1 MRPANP
7 KSSTESPV
15 PSPPSGAAVLE
26 NDPAAFEAAA
36 RQKIRDLVIK
46 TKDARTFSDDDLL
59 QRAYAFAS
67 EQHEGQKRMSGEPY
81 IEHPAAVAGVLAEL
95 GMDDVSIAAGLLHD
109 VPEDCGVPIS
119 EIQQRFGPEVA
130 QLVDGVTKLKHLDF
144 NTRQEKQAENLRK
157 LFLAMAGDIR
167 VVIIKLADRLHNIRT
182 LDPFPEDR
190 KREIAAETMNI
201 FAPIAHRLGI
211 WRIKWELEDRSF
223 KYLEPRVYK
232 QIYAL
237 VQRTRTERS
246 RIVEEAIES
255 LHARLEQEGIHA
267 EVTGRPKH
275 FYSIYQKMI
284 RQGLRFDKIHD
295 LSALRVICDTERD
308 CYHALGVVHSL
319 WLQVEGMFSDYIAKP
334 KPNNYQS
341 LHTKVLGPNGE
352 LIEVQIRTKQMHR
365 ESEYGIAA
373 HWRYKEG
380 EHSNQNFND
389 KLNWLRFVLELQN
402 ETAHN
407 AKDFLDS
414 LQLDLGTDQIFAFT
428 PQGNVIYLP
437 NGSTPVDFAFRVH
450 SEVGNKCV
458 GARING
464 RIVPLNY
471 KLHNGDICEITTSKS
486 SKGPKRGWL
495 EFVVTPHAK
504 NRIKSF
510 LRKQAFEDNYREGL
524 KRLEKVAQGE
534 RLKLGNIANHEA
546 LTTAAK
552 ALKQKNVDELI
563 AAIGYGEFSAES
575 ILQRIRPELKKRKER
590 KEKPSFTRQ
599 ESLSGTA
606 NSLLARMP
614 QANNE
619 DGDVGQGDLVFTRI
633 GRGLQENGNSTAK
646 DGLRSHENFKYTL
659 ARCCAPL
666 PGDDVRG
673 YVTRGRGVTVHRV
686 GCPNL
691 RYYEEREP
699 HRLLHAEWTKDSG
712 RSCQTLVAMESDDR
726 VGLLHEVTSVIAALH
741 INIIA
746 VSTYPLRGKNVRL
759 NIAVAISGI
768 TQLDELIQRLQ
779 QISGVVKVHR
789 V

>member
-1 MRPANP
+1 ER
-7 KSSTESPV
+7 
-15 PSPPSGAAVLE
+15 
-26 NDPAAFEAAA
+26 AF
-36 RQKIRDLVIK
+36 
-46 TKDARTFSDDDLL
+46 
-59 QRAYAFAS
+59 AFAS
-67 EQHEGQKRMSGEPY
+67 EQHIDQKRMSGEPY
-81 IEHPAAVAGVLAEL
+81 IEHPIAVAGILAEL

-109 VPEDCGVPIS
+109 VPEDCGISIS
-119 EIQQRFGPEVA
+119 EIQERFGPEVA

-144 NTRQEKQAENLRK
+144 DTRQEKQAENLRK

-182 LDPFPEDR
+182 LDPFPEER
-190 KREIAAETMNI
+190 KREIATETLNI

-211 WRIKWELEDRSF
+211 WRVKWELEDRCF
-223 KYLEPRVYK
+223 KYLEPQVYK

-246 RIVEEAIES
+246 QIVEDAIHT
-255 LHARLEQEGIHA
+255 LQQRLVREEIDA

-284 RQGLRFDKIHD
+284 KQGLRFDKIHD
-295 LSALRVICDTERD
+295 LSALRVICNTERD
-308 CYHALGVVHSL
+308 CYHVLGIVHAL
-319 WLQVEGMFSDYIAKP
+319 WMQVEGMFSDYIAKP

-341 LHTKVLGPNGE
+341 LHTKVLGPEGE
-352 LIEVQIRTKQMHR
+352 LIEVQIRTRQMHR

-380 EHSNQNFND
+380 DHSNQYFND

-402 ETAHN
+402 ETADD

-428 PQGNVIYLP
+428 PQGNVIYMP
-437 NGSTPVDFAFRVH
+437 SGSTPVDFAFRVH
-450 SEVGNKCV
+450 SEVGNKCI
-458 GARING
+458 GARVNG
-464 RIVPLNY
+464 RMVPLNY

-495 EFVVTPHAK
+495 DFVITPHAK

-510 LRKQAFEDNYREGL
+510 LRKQAFEDNYREGM
-524 KRLEKVAQGE
+524 KRLEKVAQAE

-546 LTTAAK
+546 LRTAAK
-552 ALKQKNVDELI
+552 ALKQKDVGELI
-563 AAIGYGEFSAES
+563 AAIGYGEFSAEN
-575 ILQRIRPELKKRKER
+575 ILQRIRPELRAR
-590 KEKPSFTRQ
+590 KEKPESKNRQ
-599 ESLSGTA
+599 EALSGTA
-606 NSLLARMP
+606 NSLLARTAGASNDS
-614 QANNE
+614 Q
-619 DGDVGQGDLVFTRI
+619 QGDLIFTRI
-633 GRGLQENGNSTAK
+633 GRGLTKNSSTTS
-646 DGLRSHENFKYTL
+646 DGSLRAHENLKYTL

-666 PGDDVRG
+666 PGDEVRG

-699 HRLLHAEWTKDSG
+699 HRLLRAQWSKTAGKTS
-712 RSCQTLVAMESDDR
+712 QTLVAIESDDR
-726 VGLLHEVTSVIAALH
+726 VGLLHDVTSVIAKQQ

-759 NIAVAISGI
+759 NIAVAINGI
-768 TQLDELIQRLQ
+768 EQLNDLIELLQ
-779 QISGVVKVHR
+779 KIPGVAKVHR

>member
-1 MRPANP
+1 MKPANP
-7 KSSTESPV
+7 KTSTDGELPFTT
-15 PSPPSGAAVLE
+15 SGTSVLE
-26 NDPAAFEAAA
+26 HDSAGIEKSAEQTIRALVTKTQEARTSSDADLLERAFE
-36 RQKIRDLVIK
+36 
-46 TKDARTFSDDDLL
+46 
-59 QRAYAFAS
+59 FAS
-67 EQHEGQKRMSGEPY
+67 EQHINQKRMSGEPY
-81 IEHPAAVAGVLAEL
+81 IEHPVAVAGILAEL

-109 VPEDCGVPIS
+109 VPEDCGISIS
-119 EIQQRFGPEVA
+119 EIQERFGPEVA

-144 NTRQEKQAENLRK
+144 DTRQEKQAENLRK

-190 KREIAAETMNI
+190 KREIATETLNI

-211 WRIKWELEDRSF
+211 WRIKWELEDRCF
-223 KYLEPRVYK
+223 KYLEPQVYK

-237 VQRTRTERS
+237 VQRTRAERS
-246 RIVEEAIES
+246 QIVEHAINT
-255 LHARLEQEGIHA
+255 LQQRLIQEGIDA

-284 RQGLRFDKIHD
+284 KQGLRFDKIHD
-295 LSALRVICDTERD
+295 LSALRVICNTERD
-308 CYHALGVVHSL
+308 CYHVLGVVHSL
-319 WLQVEGMFSDYIAKP
+319 WMQVEGMFSDYISKP

-341 LHTKVLGPNGE
+341 LHTKVLVSDGE

-380 EHSNQNFND
+380 ERSNQNFND
-389 KLNWLRFVLELQN
+389 KLNWLRFVLELQK
-402 ETAHN
+402 ETAN
-407 AKDFLDS
+407 DAKDFLDS

-428 PQGNVIYLP
+428 PQGNVIYMP
-437 NGSTPVDFAFRVH
+437 SGSTPVDFAFRVH
-450 SEVGNKCV
+450 SEVGNKCN
-458 GARING
+458 GARVNG

-495 EFVVTPHAK
+495 DFVVTPHAK

-510 LRKQAFEDNYREGL
+510 LRRQAFDDNYREGM
-524 KRLEKVAQGE
+524 KRLEKAAQTE

-546 LTTAAK
+546 LAK
-552 ALKQKNVDELI
+552 MAKTLKQKNVDEMI

-575 ILQRIRPELKKRKER
+575 ILQRISPELRPQKDKPAPKRR
-590 KEKPSFTRQ
+590 KV
-599 ESLSGTA
+599 LSRTA
-606 NSLLARMP
+606 SSLLART
-614 QANNE
+614 ASSAGEGSESN
-619 DGDVGQGDLVFTRI
+619 QGDLIFTRI
-633 GRGLQENGNSTAK
+633 GRGLPDSSQQSSSGK
-646 DGLRSHENFKYTL
+646 LRSHENFKYTL

-666 PGDDVRG
+666 PGDEVRG

-699 HRLLHAEWTKDSG
+699 HRLLRAQWSKTAG
-712 RSCQTLVAMESDDR
+712 RSSKTLVAMESDDR
-726 VGLLHEVTSVIAALH
+726 VGLLHDVTSVIAERH

-768 TQLDELIQRLQ
+768 DQLHDLIERLQ
-779 QISGVVKVHR
+779 KIPGVVKVHR